1 LLLPECGVIAY
12 HRNDMSNQG
21 GIVQTDST
29 KAVAKRQRVEETT
42 NIKETIESILVAFI
56 LAFIFRA
63 FVVEAFVIPTGSM
76 APTLLG
82 AHMRFQCPDCGWTFD
97 VNYSSETEDESED
110 MRLPPDAFPRTDIYC
125 PNCGRLVARARRP
138 GMEGIEHPGT
148 EVPVNYGDRILVL
161 KYIYLLH
168 PPRRWDVVVFKS
180 PDDPDKAH
188 YQQNFIKRLVGLPGE
203 KLMVLDGNIYV
214 WNTADTKWEIPK
226 KPRSA
231 QEALW
236 RLVYDNDYYPQEAQ
250 RLVGPA
256 FVQPWKSDGAGWD
269 MSRGRTFAFDNP
281 DGLGTL
287 RFDPSA
293 NSTTQTLTDYLV
305 YDAGTGPGMIRR
317 PDVIGSNDDANANPV
332 SDLKL
337 TAFYH
342 RISGNGA
349 LKLELSRFADVDHM
363 FTAEVTPDQVRLI
376 HRTSTGEIT
385 SWQKSLAEAG
395 VRGDKPIN
403 IELTNVDYRVELRLN
418 GQRVFDPMDYEPNVP
433 WLITQYHDVH
443 RRGRSGEAQIE
454 AENQQCTLDHVGLW
468 RDVYYT
474 NRDANRGSALH
485 SGSPDS
491 PVQLNQ
497 GEYFVMGDNSAISKD
512 ARYWDSPINLPHE
525 GLNDVAEGRVPEQ
538 FMLGKAVFVYWPA
551 GFRISDA
558 LHLSIIPNFGDMR
571 WIH

>member
-1 LLLPECGVIAY
+1 MSEPSSIAQSESAKPAARPLPA
-12 HRNDMSNQG
+12 
-21 GIVQTDST
+21 
-29 KAVAKRQRVEETT
+29 EEKT

-82 AHMRFQCPDCGWTFD
+82 AHMRFRCPDCGWVFD
-97 VNYSSETEDESED
+97 VNYSSESEDDSED
-110 MRLPPDAFPRTDIYC
+110 MRLPGDAMPRTDIYC
-125 PNCGRLVARARRP
+125 PNCGRLLATAPRTGFGNVDRP
-138 GMEGIEHPGT
+138 GTM
-148 EVPVNYGDRILVL
+148 VPVNYGDRILVL

-180 PDDPDKAH
+180 PDDPDKSH

-203 KLMVLDGNIYV
+203 RLMVLDGNIYV
-214 WNTADTKWEIPK
+214 WSTADGKWEIPK

-236 RLVYDNDYYPQEAQ
+236 RLVYNNDYFPHEAS
-250 RLVGPA
+250 RPLP
-256 FVQPWKSDGAGWD
+256 FVQPWKLADGTGWD
-269 MSRGRTFAFDNP
+269 MSHGRTFAFDNAS
-281 DGLGTL
+281 GLGML

-305 YDAGTGPGMIRR
+305 YDTGAGPGMVRR
-317 PDVIGSNDDANANPV
+317 PEAIGSNDDANANPV

-337 TAFYH
+337 VAFYN
-342 RISGNGA
+342 RISGKGA
-349 LKLELSRFADVDHM
+349 LSLTLSRSADVDHT
-363 FTAEVTPDQVRLI
+363 FTAEITPDVVRLI

-385 SWQKSLAEAG
+385 SWQKSLSEVG
-395 VRGDKPIN
+395 VRGNKPIN
-403 IELTNVDYRVELRLN
+403 IEFLNVDYRVTLRLN
-418 GQRVFDPMDYEPNVP
+418 GKEAFDPMDYEPNVA
-433 WLITQYHDVH
+433 WLMSQYRDG
-443 RRGRSGEAQIE
+443 RRGTRSGEAQIE
-454 AENQQCTLDHVGLW
+454 AENQKCTLDHVSLW

-474 NRDANRGSALH
+474 NRGSNLH
-485 SGSPDS
+485 SGTPIA
-491 PVQLNQ
+491 PVQLKQ

-512 ARYWDSPINLPHE
+512 ARYWDQAIHLPHE
-525 GLNDVAEGRVPEQ
+525 GLDVAEGRVPEQ

-551 GFRISDA
+551 GFRISDS
-558 LHLSIIPNFGDMR
+558 LHVSLIPDFGDMR

>member
-1 LLLPECGVIAY
+1 
-12 HRNDMSNQG
+12 MSEQG
-21 GIVQTDST
+21 GIVQTNGV
-29 KAVAKRQRVEETT
+29 KAKGKPRADEEQT

-82 AHMRFQCPDCGWTFD
+82 AHMRFRCPDCGWTFD
-97 VNYSSETEDESED
+97 VNYSSDSEDDSED
-110 MRLPPDAFPRTDIYC
+110 MRLPADAMPRTDIYC
-125 PNCGRLVARARRP
+125 PNCGRLVANAARIGFNGIDRP
-138 GMEGIEHPGT
+138 GT
-148 EVPVNYGDRILVL
+148 AVPVNYGDRILVL

-214 WNTADTKWEIPK
+214 WNTTDTKWEIPK

-236 RLVYDNDYYPQEAQ
+236 RLVYDNDYYPHEAQ
-250 RLVGPA
+250 RPPPA
-256 FVQPWKSDGAGWD
+256 FVQPWKSDGSGWD
-269 MSRGRTFAFDNP
+269 LSRGRTFAFDNP
-281 DGLGTL
+281 SGLGSL

-305 YDAGTGPGMIRR
+305 YDTGAGPGMVRR
-317 PDVIGSNDDANANPV
+317 PEAIGSNDDANANPV

-337 TAFYH
+337 MAFYN

-349 LKLELSRFADVDHM
+349 LRLELARFADVDHT
-363 FTAEVTPDQVRLI
+363 FTAEITPDVVRLI

-385 SWQKSLAEAG
+385 SWQKSLSELG

-403 IELTNVDYRVELRLN
+403 IEFANVDYRVTLRLN
-418 GQRVFDPMDYEPNVP
+418 GQEAFEPMDYEPNVA
-433 WLITQYHDVH
+433 WLMGQYREG
-443 RRGRSGEAQIE
+443 RRGPRPGEAQIE
-454 AENQQCTLDHVGLW
+454 AENQKCMLDHVSLW

-474 NRDANRGSALH
+474 NRGSNLH
-485 SGSPDS
+485 SGTPNA
-491 PVQLNQ
+491 PVQLGP

-512 ARYWDSPINLPHE
+512 ARYWDRPIELPHE
-525 GLNDVAEGRVPEQ
+525 GLDIAEGRVPEQ

-551 GFRISDA
+551 GFRISDS
-558 LHLSIIPNFGDMR
+558 LHVSLIPDFGDMR